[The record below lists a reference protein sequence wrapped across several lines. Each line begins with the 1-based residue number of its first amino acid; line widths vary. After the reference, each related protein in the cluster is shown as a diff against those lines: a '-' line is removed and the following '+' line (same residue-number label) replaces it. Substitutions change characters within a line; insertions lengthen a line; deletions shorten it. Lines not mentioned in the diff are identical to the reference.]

1 MFASVTKQ
9 LKRAMSAVK
18 SVLAVAGT
26 AAAVLDP
33 ILKSFLREG
42 EGIDGVES
50 LMVNLV
56 RWIRSDNERLEEC
69 EAEQRRAE
77 RQLSRLRLRRDDQQA
92 DLYGLLIRIRKTF
105 EDAFGQG
112 KAAVYLGLEPKI
124 NKLEPMAFRRL
135 AQETA
140 KILADPGLVL
150 PEPEV
155 KGLWENPTQYAGS

>member
-26 AAAVLDP
+26 AAAALDP
-33 ILKSFLREG
+33 TLKSFLQEG

-50 LMVNLV
+50 LMVTLV

-77 RQLSRLRLRRDDQQA
+77 RQ
-92 DLYGLLIRIRKTF
+92 
-105 EDAFGQG
+105 
-112 KAAVYLGLEPKI
+112 
-124 NKLEPMAFRRL
+124 
-135 AQETA
+135 
-140 KILADPGLVL
+140 
-150 PEPEV
+150 
-155 KGLWENPTQYAGS
+155 PTSATMPSACA